1 MVCNKDDEEEAKM
14 FRFTGDDRRMLW
26 NKGENCLAIVDLETF
41 KVVDMEDFWVNPE
54 SRRSIKPVMGIATRD
69 CRKVLG
75 FGWEGSLPTLIYQ
88 AWGVRSPQIVPPSCS
103 SYLTSWLCL
112 EVSIDQE
119 TCFAGGVFKE
129 NPVIASLKFDASVEK
144 IDLFKFTKVKSR
156 SLSRIK
162 RIEGSDIVIAGFTQE
177 VLVLSYT
184 NAQFAL
190 LQSYVASGRGEIV
203 SLAFHSKYLFSIT
216 NEEHS
221 FQVIEYK
228 NTIRQSDYKGT
239 GKQASPRKQG
249 CSQGPRRRKRAHQA
263 DDERFNSATARQ
275 QADNRLPQ

>member
-1 MVCNKDDEEEAKM
+1 M

-41 KVVDMEDFWVNPE
+41 KVVDLEDFWMNPE
-54 SRRSIKPVMGIATRD
+54 SHRSIKPMMGIATRD
-69 CRKVLG
+69 CRRVLG
-75 FGWEGSLPTLIYQ
+75 FGWETSLPTFVYQ
-88 AWGVRSPQIVPPSCS
+88 EWGSKSAVIAPSASS
-103 SYLTSWLCL
+103 SYMTSWMCL

-129 NPVIASLKFDASVEK
+129 NPVIAALKFDRSMDKV
-144 IDLFKFTKVKSR
+144 DLYKFTKVKSK

-162 RIEGSDIVIAGFTQE
+162 RIEGSDIVIAGFVQE
-177 VLVLSYT
+177 IVVLSYT
-184 NAQFAL
+184 SAQFSV
-190 LQSYVASGRGEIV
+190 LQSYVASGRGEII
-203 SLAFHSKYLFSIT
+203 SIAFHSKYLFSIT

-239 GKQASPRKQG
+239 GTHGSPRKQG
-249 CSQGPRRRKRAHQA
+249 RPEGSERREGPREAA
-263 DDERFNSATARQ
+263 DQRLYVAASGQ
-275 QADNRLPQ
+275 QANPGLPEQRRD